1 MDGHA
6 RLFIP
11 IRSLFRVFS
20 DPLRDFRSAPG
31 QAATVAE
38 SNLNGDDAMTAE
50 DIVGYWASTMV
61 FLTFVTKDMRLLRV
75 LALISNVAFLSY
87 GLLAW
92 LPPVFCLHLVL
103 MPINAIRLGQI
114 LQAKGYHASVHW
126 LATRVPQFYPAHQ
139 GPGRLVA

>member
-1 MDGHA
+1 
-6 RLFIP
+6 
-11 IRSLFRVFS
+11 V
-20 DPLRDFRSAPG
+20 
-31 QAATVAE
+31 
-38 SNLNGDDAMTAE
+38 TAH

-75 LALISNVAFLSY
+75 LALISNVAFVSY

-114 LQAKGYHASVHW
+114 LQAKYHVHW
-126 LATRVPQFYPAHQ
+126 LATRAPQFYLTHEGAS
-139 GPGRLVA
+139 RLVT

>member
-1 MDGHA
+1 MLA
-6 RLFIP
+6 FLSQFAA
-11 IRSLFRVFS
+11 FS
-20 DPLRDFRSAPG
+20 DFFRTRFATSARDRDKLPLSLK
-31 QAATVAE
+31 AT
-38 SNLNGDDAMTAE
+38 LNGDDAMTAE